1 MKRDGNEGEPAVG
14 VPPRPPASGGGSV
27 YLKLEK
33 VPSRKE
39 DPEQKG
45 RSRQPHAHGE
55 AALLNAE
62 PGRQQTG
69 HAENLISQE
78 IRGQRC

>member
-33 VPSRKE
+33 VLSRKE
-39 DPEQKG
+39 DPASHTPTG
-45 RSRQPHAHGE
+45 RP
-55 AALLNAE
+55 L
-62 PGRQQTG
+62 
-69 HAENLISQE
+69 
-78 IRGQRC
+78 C